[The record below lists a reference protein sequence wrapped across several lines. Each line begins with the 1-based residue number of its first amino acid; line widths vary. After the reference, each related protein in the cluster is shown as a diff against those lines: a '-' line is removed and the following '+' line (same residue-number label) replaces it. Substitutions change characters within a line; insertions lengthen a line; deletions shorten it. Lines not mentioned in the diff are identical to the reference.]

1 MRRGDFVYSGRE
13 GVPTIKAVR
22 KQIRKLLKK
31 LKLEKVFLATD
42 ASEDGMR
49 IFQFVYFHILKHFYI
64 LVLCFLHFQLPIY
77 RVTKSQVLL
86 FEKSSKFD
94 YEIDLRFY
102 THAIL
107 QCCTKTYRS

>member
-49 IFQFVYFHILKHFYI
+49 IFQFCLLPYLKTFLCPRSVHFAR
-64 LVLCFLHFQLPIY
+64 P
-77 RVTKSQVLL
+77 VTHVPRN
-86 FEKSSKFD
+86 EKSN
-94 YEIDLRFY
+94 I
-102 THAIL
+102 AV
-107 QCCTKTYRS
+107 